1 MRDPTPIST
10 RNKTLEQHSVTA
22 ALGRLDA
29 ASLRRAYD
37 REGFAI
43 LRAAF
48 DLPTVRAAAEHLEA
62 LQDQAGLGPDAG
74 IVPAAPHDAFAI
86 ELAADPRLTAPAAAV
101 LGTPVACFG
110 FTYLCKPARIG
121 LPASW
126 HQDGQPWAE
135 RLGERSA
142 VTAWVALTVATEANG
157 CLRAVP
163 GSHALAAQRL
173 DVEADGTSLFGTRMD
188 YALVDETRAL
198 SIEAEPGDLVLHHPN
213 LVHGS
218 WPNLSTAPRL
228 ALAVRYHS
236 TP

>member
-1 MRDPTPIST
+1 MKHFVP
-10 RNKTLEQHSVTA
+10 A
-22 ALGRLDA
+22 ALGRLDV
-29 ASLRRAYD
+29 ASLCLAYD

-43 LRAAF
+43 VRAAL
-48 DLPTVRAAAEHLEA
+48 DLPTVSAAAAHFEA
-62 LQDQAGLGPDAG
+62 LRDKTRLGPDAA
-74 IVPAAPHDAFAI
+74 IVPAPPDDAFAI

-101 LGTPVACFG
+101 LGSAVACFG
-110 FTYLCKPARIG
+110 FTYLCKPARLG

-135 RLGERSA
+135 RLRGRSA

-157 CLRAVP
+157 CLRVVP
-163 GSHALAAQRL
+163 GSHGLAAQSL
-173 DVEADGTSLFGTRMD
+173 DLETDGTSLFGTRMD
-188 YALVDETRAL
+188 YDLVDETGAV
-198 SIEAEPGDLVLHHPN
+198 SIEADPGDLLLLHPN

-218 WPNLSTAPRL
+218 WPNLSIAPRL